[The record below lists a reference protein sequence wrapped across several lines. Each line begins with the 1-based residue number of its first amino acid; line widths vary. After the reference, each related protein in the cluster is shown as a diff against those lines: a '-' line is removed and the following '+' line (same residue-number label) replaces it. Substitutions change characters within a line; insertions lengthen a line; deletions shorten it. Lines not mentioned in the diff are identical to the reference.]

1 MLDRMNKSVQ
11 ISWISA
17 FLLSIA
23 SWHSLPAHAVDA
35 SQILGGKVTWDCDLS
50 ATVESTIRS
59 NQDHGKHGLSCRF
72 AKGEAIAGANAPLPP
87 TTQSAADPAAMEQLV
102 QRGIQL
108 LQAAQPT
115 SGSNPAVQQLIQQ
128 GLQLL
133 QTAPQAPA
141 QQSQLATDPT
151 RSSNAP
157 NCSTIDPA
165 VGATTHSGW
174 GTPSTT
180 NSAIKIVTKP
190 ES

>member
-23 SWHSLPAHAVDA
+23 SWHSLPAYAVDA
-35 SQILGGKVTWDCDLS
+35 SQILGGKVTWECDLS

-87 TTQSAADPAAMEQLV
+87 TTQSAADPVAVNALVQQGIQLLQQAQTLAAADPAAMEQLV

-115 SGSNPAVQQLIQQ
+115 SGSNPAVPQLIQQ

-133 QTAPQAPA
+133 QTAPQTPA
-141 QQSQLATDPT
+141 QQSQLA
-151 RSSNAP
+151 AP
-157 NCSTIDPA
+157 Q
-165 VGATTHSGW
+165 
-174 GTPSTT
+174 
-180 NSAIKIVTKP
+180 
-190 ES
+190 

>member
-35 SQILGGKVTWDCDLS
+35 SQILGGKVTWECDLS

-59 NQDHGKHGLSCRF
+59 NQDHGKHGLSCRS
-72 AKGEAIAGANAPLPP
+72 
-87 TTQSAADPAAMEQLV
+87 TQSAADPVAVNGLVQQGIQLLQQAQTLAAADPAAMEQLV

-115 SGSNPAVQQLIQQ
+115 SGSNLAVQQLIQQ

-141 QQSQLATDPT
+141 QQSQLA
-151 RSSNAP
+151 AP
-157 NCSTIDPA
+157 Q
-165 VGATTHSGW
+165 
-174 GTPSTT
+174 
-180 NSAIKIVTKP
+180 
-190 ES
+190 